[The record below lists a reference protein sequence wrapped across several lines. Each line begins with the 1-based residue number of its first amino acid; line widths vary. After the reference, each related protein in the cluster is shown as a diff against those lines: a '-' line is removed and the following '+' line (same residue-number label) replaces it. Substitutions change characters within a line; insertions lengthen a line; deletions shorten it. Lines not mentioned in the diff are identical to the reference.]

1 MADHYARTF
10 TAAGATTLTLDGMP
24 YGAGRMIVSKVGG
37 DNGDLWLSVG
47 NAVAAVGANNCVVI
61 PDGKSDEMVWI
72 NGLLQRTQHLATYPD
87 WSFTVDYTGQIH
99 VEVLDVCGLEP
110 DLPVFLNL
118 QFILTSL
125 QFLPDLQFA

>member
-24 YGAGRMIVSKVGG
+24 FGAGRLIVSKVGG

-47 NAVAAVGANNCVVI
+47 NATAAVGANNCVVI

-72 NGLLQRTQHLATYPD
+72 NGLLQRSPASCYV
-87 WSFTVDYTGQIH
+87 S
-99 VEVLDVCGLEP
+99 GLVVHCRLHRP
-110 DLPVFLNL
+110 NPR
-118 QFILTSL
+118 
-125 QFLPDLQFA
+125 